1 MLESSLEAWIKIEYV
16 EKLYKFKGKFIP
28 LQGCM
33 FNYREIEYKE
43 GILFEFLIK
52 LVSLMGLIE
61 LIMIELGWD
70 QMLNDKKEKK
80 RKAFRADQV

>member
-1 MLESSLEAWIKIEYV
+1 
-16 EKLYKFKGKFIP
+16 
-28 LQGCM
+28 
-33 FNYREIEYKE
+33 
-43 GILFEFLIK
+43 LFEFLIK

-70 QMLNDKKEKK
+70 KMLNDKKEKK

>member
-1 MLESSLEAWIKIEYV
+1 V
-16 EKLYKFKGKFIP
+16 EKLYKFEGKFIP

-43 GILFEFLIK
+43 GTLFEFLIK

-61 LIMIELGWD
+61 LIMIELG
-70 QMLNDKKEKK
+70 
-80 RKAFRADQV
+80 